1 MNLLNWCNKVLARIV
16 ISRNL
21 LRRLQSILNAAAR
34 FSVGKSDRF
43 TPLLHT
49 CWRFRMRSFSDHEYW
64 RTGACTTLH
73 CHRPTL
79 PSHFNRQLM
88 WMVQVFISLDP
99 WIPACACRLQHIVQ
113 REFPVAAACLQGS
126 VPFAIAVVLR
136 CHSFCSDIFF
146 ISANFVGGGYVSTV
160 WLKSTRDIHA
170 ATFCHL
176 PSNIYVFCRSTVD
189 QYQVFLF
196 VCMFVC

>member
-136 CHSFCSDIFF
+136 CHSFCSDIFLSPPTLLEEVMF
-146 ISANFVGGGYVSTV
+146 RLFDWRARVIFMRQRSAICRQIFTFFV
-160 WLKSTRDIHA
+160 D
-170 ATFCHL
+170 
-176 PSNIYVFCRSTVD
+176 P
-189 QYQVFLF
+189 Q
-196 VCMFVC
+196 